1 MLLKLDN
8 GWNFQQRKGKRQS
21 CVSASTPF
29 SLGDPSTSGRRWPQP
44 GLLAGSHF
52 RFGGGEAAQSPP
64 ISSPPFP
71 PRACGD
77 SLLPVHS
84 LTTCPTEGHV
94 CSPKNE
100 VTQATPPPASTLRSL
115 SCVLSLQKRPGGWK
129 GSRVSLLKD

>member
-8 GWNFQQRKGKRQS
+8 GWNFLQRKGKRQS

-29 SLGDPSTSGRRWPQP
+29 SLGDPSTSGRHWRQP

-71 PRACGD
+71 PVGRR
-77 SLLPVHS
+77 LLPVAGALAYH
-84 LTTCPTEGHV
+84 LPREGHV

-100 VTQATPPPASTLRSL
+100 VTQATPPPAPTLRSL